1 MASNDSV
8 GSPSGDHSSNF
19 RPWILVGIAA
29 AFTLGIYYGSQ
40 LYISWRFSARVE
52 VGLLDFGIWFDLL
65 QRLSTLFQLELAF
78 IGTGALGFM
87 IGVLRWFIARWKSAQ
102 RKPSGI
108 NNLHGSARWATRE
121 EIQASGLLP
130 RKQRRLFS
138 SKRTKP
144 FLGVVVGGWQESP
157 DKPLKFL
164 KDNSKNHIL
173 VFAPTR
179 TGKGV
184 SIVLPTLL
192 DGWRE
197 SALVY
202 DPKGEL
208 WAQTAAF
215 RRDKLGQRVYKFDP
229 AGIGPDVAKFNP
241 LAEIRLDQQHEV
253 ADCQNLAQI
262 ISDPDGVGI
271 KDFFNESAY
280 GLLTA
285 LILHVC
291 YVAKSEKRDATFGDL
306 ERWFGK
312 KGESM
317 KAKLENLLEFP
328 HRIHNGKE
336 EAHPSIVS
344 EAQINLNRAEK
355 ELSAVVSTAN
365 SKLTLFRDP
374 TIIANT
380 GRSDFMI
387 DDLIDGE
394 NPASVYLSVRTADRD
409 RLTPLIR
416 IVLTQIIRKLTS
428 DMDFTSG
435 QGKSLFKH
443 RLLLLLD
450 EFTSLNRLTTVEGA
464 LKDMAGYG
472 IKALLICQDLQQLKE
487 VYGPHQSIVSNC
499 TNRVCFASNEIE
511 TAKIVSEWAGTRTIV
526 ASRYSQSAKKGKIS
540 SDSVS
545 KSVQEHRRSLIL
557 PDEFMRL
564 PAAKTNDEGDIT
576 EAGDLL
582 IFLGGSRP
590 IYGKQPLYF
599 KYPELVRR
607 STLAIPD
614 ESHSN
619 NPRTLKER
627 ERRRQEQNEPL
638 VRTGGASGAS

>member
-8 GSPSGDHSSNF
+8 GSPSGDLFSNF
-19 RPWILVGIAA
+19 RPWILVAIIA

-40 LYISWRFSARVE
+40 LYIAWRFATPVE
-52 VGLLDFGIWFDLL
+52 LGLRDFGVWFDLL
-65 QRLSTLFQLELAF
+65 TRLPTLFQFELAF
-78 IGTGALGFM
+78 IGVGVLGFM
-87 IGVLRWFIARWKSAQ
+87 IGLIRWFIARWKSAL

-108 NNLHGSARWATRE
+108 DDLHGSARWATRE

-130 RKQRRLFS
+130 RKKRHLFLF
-138 SKRTKP
+138 KLTKP
-144 FLGVVVGGWQESP
+144 FRGVVVGGWQESP

-179 TGKGV
+179 SGKGV

-192 DGWRE
+192 DGWRT

-215 RRDKLGQRVYKFDP
+215 RRDNLGQHVYKFDP
-229 AGIGPDVAKFNP
+229 AGIGTDVAKFNP
-241 LAEIRLDQQHEV
+241 LAEIRLDEQHEV

-262 ISDPDGVGI
+262 ICDPDGDGI
-271 KDFFNESAY
+271 NDFFNESAY

-317 KAKLENLLEFP
+317 KVKLENLLEFP
-328 HRIHNGKE
+328 HRIHNGKK

-344 EAQINLNRAEK
+344 VAQINLNRAEK
-355 ELSAVVSTAN
+355 ELSAIVSTAD

-380 GRSDFMI
+380 GRSDFTI
-387 DDLIDGE
+387 DELVDGE
-394 NPASVYLSVRTADRD
+394 NPATLYLSVRTPDRA
-409 RLTPLIR
+409 RLRPLIR

-428 DMDFTSG
+428 ELDFTSG
-435 QGKSLFKH
+435 QAKSPFKY

-450 EFTSLNRLTTVEGA
+450 EFAGLKRLTIIEDS
-464 LKDMAGYG
+464 LQDMAGYG
-472 IKALLICQDLQQLKE
+472 IKALLVCQDLQQLKG

-499 TNRVCFASNEIE
+499 TYRVCFASNEID
-511 TAKIVSEWAGTRTIV
+511 TAKTVSEWAGTRTIV
-526 ASRYSQSAKKGKIS
+526 ASRYSQSARKGKIS
-540 SDSVS
+540 SDSVN

-557 PDEFMRL
+557 PDEFMQL
-564 PAAKTNDEGDIT
+564 PAAKIDDEDNIT

-582 IFLGGSRP
+582 IFPGGSRP

-607 STLAIPD
+607 STFKIPD
-614 ESHSN
+614 ESYSN

-627 ERRRQEQNEPL
+627 ERRRQAQNEPL